1 MTHDSASFVLC
12 TVSISQPVFVRM
24 VAAVAVAPCR
34 VTKVRMP
41 VSLRITLLQTIGK
54 GLHSHTNVMY
64 AINGTSTK
72 RICGYIIVSTQVTL
86 ALNVIYVT
94 RPFAKVD
101 ILQHTNAHTQGRNH
115 TNVMYAIKTFP
126 RKATCKDII
135 VYTLVTSGTNV
146 KCAVKLLYRMV
157 N

>member
-12 TVSISQPVFVRM
+12 TVSVSQPVHMRM
-24 VAAVAVAPCR
+24 VAAVAVPPCR
-34 VTKVRMP
+34 VTKIRMP
-41 VSLRITLLQTIGK
+41 VSLGIILLQTVGK
-54 GLHSHTNVMY
+54 GSHSHTNVTY

-94 RPFAKVD
+94 RPFAKVG
-101 ILQHTNAHTQGRNH
+101 ILRHTSAHTLGRNH
-115 TNVMYAIKTFP
+115 TNVMYAIRTFP
-126 RKATCKDII
+126 RKETCKDII
-135 VYTLVTSGTNV
+135 EYTLVISDMSV
-146 KCAVKLLYRMV
+146 KYVVKLLFRMV

>member
-1 MTHDSASFVLC
+1 MHDSASFVLC
-12 TVSISQPVFVRM
+12 TVSISQPVFMRM
-24 VAAVAVAPCR
+24 VAAVAVPPHS
-34 VTKVRMP
+34 VTKIRMP
-41 VSLRITLLQTIGK
+41 VSLGITLLQTVGK
-54 GLHSHTNVMY
+54 VSHSRTNVMY
-64 AINGTSTK
+64 AINGTSTR

-94 RPFAKVD
+94 RPSAKVG
-101 ILQHTNAHTQGRNH
+101 ILQHTNVHTQGRNH

-135 VYTLVTSGTNV
+135 VYTLVTSGMSV
-146 KCAVKLLYRMV
+146 KYVVKLLYRMV